1 MAEITD
7 GTRVA
12 LDEHGLDDLLRSPA
26 GPVGAALLGGLFVVE
41 RRAKHLCPVDT
52 GRLRSSITHEAGVDA
67 GGLVGR
73 VGTDVNYAPYVELGT
88 RRLAPRAFL
97 RGALAALRGL
107 GG

>member
-1 MAEITD
+1 VADVTD

-12 LDEHGLDDLLRSPA
+12 LDQGGLNDLLRSPA
-26 GPVGAALLGGLFVVE
+26 GPLGAALLGGLFVVE

-52 GRLRSSITHEAGVDA
+52 GRLRSSITHEVGIDA

-73 VGTDVNYAPYVELGT
+73 VGTDVDYAPYVELGT

-97 RGALAALRGL
+97 RGGLSALRGL
-107 GG
+107 GR